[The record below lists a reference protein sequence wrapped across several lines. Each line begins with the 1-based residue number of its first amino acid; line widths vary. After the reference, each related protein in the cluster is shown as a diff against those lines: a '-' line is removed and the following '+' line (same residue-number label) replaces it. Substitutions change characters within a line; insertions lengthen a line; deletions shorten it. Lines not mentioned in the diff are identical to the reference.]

1 MNTPHKKPVFRK
13 PPNKVKMC
21 KFCGKKHAVRKE
33 LCPACGKS
41 CSKCHKENH
50 FSVKCQS
57 INLVENESYSDTT
70 DEDELWLNA
79 VHANKTTL
87 TAVMN
92 ANNCSIRFQLD
103 SGAQTN
109 TIQKK
114 YVRKEQVRPSSSTL
128 RVYDS
133 TPLKTLGEVDLPVT
147 NPKSNEVMNVTFAV
161 VSNKTAEFIR
171 TSGDTED
178 EPYYRERRKV
188 HIDGG
193 YHIRPR

>member
-1 MNTPHKKPVFRK
+1 M
-13 PPNKVKMC
+13 
-21 KFCGKKHAVRKE
+21 RKE
-33 LCPACGKS
+33 SCPAWGKT
-41 CSKCHKENH
+41 CSKYHKENH

-79 VHANKTTL
+79 VHANETTL
-87 TAVMN
+87 TSVMN
-92 ANNCSIRFQLD
+92 VNNCSIRFQLD

-161 VSNKTAEFIR
+161 VRINCR
-171 TSGDTED
+171 
-178 EPYYRERRKV
+178 V
-188 HIDGG
+188 C
-193 YHIRPR
+193 